1 MRRCAVRYSSRKI
14 DDEKRAALIEAAMEE
29 IAANGIDGA
38 SYNRIIERSGLSK
51 GVVYYYFEN
60 KESLYL
66 TVLDEV
72 ERQFLSSVGKLKL
85 PETREEFWTACCLYY
100 EKAIRYG
107 AGNLGIVKVV
117 RNLIEPGTGMKGSA
131 ELREN
136 FRRVER
142 WTANLLKRGQDL
154 GAIRKDVPPDL
165 LRSVLQAMGHTMD
178 SWLFEHL
185 EKAPESVSVEK
196 FLAFALDMF
205 KRILSPEGAVETW
218 QNQFSQG

>member
-1 MRRCAVRYSSRKI
+1 MGYSSRKI
-14 DDEKRAALIEAAMEE
+14 DDEKKAALIEAAMEE

-66 TVLDEV
+66 TVLEEV
-72 ERQFLSSVGKLKL
+72 ERKFLASVGKLKM
-85 PETREEFWTACCLYY
+85 PVAREEFWAACRSYY

-117 RNLIEPGTGMKGSA
+117 RSLTDPSSGMKGSA
-131 ELREN
+131 EMREN
-136 FRRVER
+136 FRKVER

-165 LRSVLQAMGHTMD
+165 LRGVLQGMGHTID
-178 SWLFEHL
+178 SWFFEHL
-185 EKAPESVSVEK
+185 EKDPGSVSVDK

-205 KRILSPEGAVETW
+205 KRLLSPEGAGEAW

>member
-1 MRRCAVRYSSRKI
+1 M
-14 DDEKRAALIEAAMEE
+14 
-29 IAANGIDGA
+29 
-38 SYNRIIERSGLSK
+38 
-51 GVVYYYFEN
+51 
-60 KESLYL
+60 
-66 TVLDEV
+66 
-72 ERQFLSSVGKLKL
+72 
-85 PETREEFWTACCLYY
+85 
-100 EKAIRYG
+100 
-107 AGNLGIVKVV
+107 V

>member
-1 MRRCAVRYSSRKI
+1 VGYSSRKI
-14 DDEKRAALIEAAMEE
+14 DDEKKAALIEAAMEE

-107 AGNLGIVKVV
+107 TENLGIVKVV
-117 RNLIEPGTGMKGSA
+117 RNLIEPGTGMKGRA

-142 WTANLLKRGQDL
+142 WTANLLKRGQEL
-154 GAIRKDVPPDL
+154 GAIRKDIPPDL
-165 LRSVLQAMGHTMD
+165 LRSVIQALGHTMD

-185 EKAPESVSVEK
+185 ETASGSVSVER
-196 FLAFALDMF
+196 FLVFALDMF
-205 KRILSPEGAVETW
+205 KRILSPEGAGEAW
-218 QNQFSQG
+218 QNQFLQG

>member
-1 MRRCAVRYSSRKI
+1 MGYSSRKI
-14 DDEKRAALIEAAMEE
+14 DDEKKAALIEAAMEE

-85 PETREEFWTACCLYY
+85 PETREEFWTACRLYY

-107 AGNLGIVKVV
+107 AENLELVKVV
-117 RNLIEPGTGMKGSA
+117 RNLIEPGTGMKASA

-136 FRRVER
+136 FRKVER

-165 LRSVLQAMGHTMD
+165 LRSVLHAMGHTVD
-178 SWLFEHL
+178 SWFFESL
-185 EKAPESVSVEK
+185 EKDPGNVSVDK

-205 KRILSPEGAVETW
+205 KRLLSPEGAGEAW

>member
-1 MRRCAVRYSSRKI
+1 
-14 DDEKRAALIEAAMEE
+14 MEE

-72 ERQFLSSVGKLKL
+72 ERQFLASVGKLKL
-85 PETREEFWTACCLYY
+85 PETREEFWTACRLYY

-117 RNLIEPGTGMKGSA
+117 RNLIDPGTGMKEAPNCGKTSGSRA
-131 ELREN
+131 VDRQPSE
-136 FRRVER
+136 
-142 WTANLLKRGQDL
+142 A
-154 GAIRKDVPPDL
+154 GAGPWGNSKGCSSGSPPQ
-165 LRSVLQAMGHTMD
+165 RHPGTGAYHGFV
-178 SWLFEHL
+178 
-185 EKAPESVSVEK
+185 
-196 FLAFALDMF
+196 AF
-205 KRILSPEGAVETW
+205 
-218 QNQFSQG
+218 

>member
-1 MRRCAVRYSSRKI
+1 MRYGPRKI

-51 GVVYYYFEN
+51 GVVYYYFDN
-60 KESLYL
+60 KDSLYL

-72 ERQFLSSVGKLKL
+72 ERQFLSSVGELKM
-85 PETREEFWTACCLYY
+85 PETREEFWTACRLYY
-100 EKAIRYG
+100 EKAVRYG

-117 RNLIEPGTGMKGSA
+117 RNLIEPGTGMKGSP
-131 ELREN
+131 EFREN
-136 FRRVER
+136 FRKVER
-142 WTANLLKRGQDL
+142 WTANLLKRGQEL

-178 SWLFEHL
+178 SWLFENL
-185 EKAPESVSVEK
+185 EKAPGTVCIER
-196 FLAFALDMF
+196 FLAFALDMYE
-205 KRILSPEGAVETW
+205 RILSPEGTEEAC
-218 QNQFSQG
+218 QNQFLQG